1 MLPPFPT
8 LTPPSPLPHNTQGWR
23 RTNEDAHLA
32 DAHPSDLEGVFGVFD
47 GHGGAE
53 VARFCQRHLA
63 NVLRSHAA
71 WGTDVP
77 QALIDCFHIMDER
90 LASGAHAHELAALR
104 SGDALPVPPRHLV
117 PVGGAAG
124 GGSSSDGTAT
134 ATAAAT
140 ATTTTA
146 ANTAPLAPPHP
157 AASFDAAAD
166 LVAGTTAV
174 IAVIVDG
181 AIHVANAGDS
191 RAVLCCRPGG
201 AGAPRTAVALTTDHK
216 PASPAEAARIRAAG
230 GFVSSIGGVTRVNG
244 NLSLSRAI
252 GDLQYKGD
260 ASRGREHQVVTAEPD
275 VRTSPLQPGD
285 EFLLLACDGIWDVV
299 DRQAAVEAVGAALD
313 SGAPPSAAACALLDA
328 CLSPD
333 PRATRGAGCDNMTAL
348 VVLLPT
354 RER

>member
-1 MLPPFPT
+1 M
-8 LTPPSPLPHNTQGWR
+8 
-23 RTNEDAHLA
+23 
-32 DAHPSDLEGVFGVFD
+32 FGVFD

-63 NVLRSHAA
+63 AAIRSHEA
-71 WGTDVP
+71 WGTDITA
-77 QALIDCFHIMDER
+77 ALIDCFHEMDER
-90 LASGAHAHELAALR
+90 LASGAHASELAALR
-104 SGDALPVPPRHLV
+104 SGDALPAPPRHLV
-117 PVGGAAG
+117 PVGAAAAG
-124 GGSSSDGTAT
+124 GGGSSDG
-134 ATAAAT
+134 
-140 ATTTTA
+140 ATT

-157 AASFDAAAD
+157 SSSFDAAAD

-174 IAVIVDG
+174 VAVIVDD

-191 RAVLCCRPGG
+191 RAVLCRRPGG

-216 PASPAEAARIRAAG
+216 PASPSEAARIRAAG

-260 ASRGREHQVVTAEPD
+260 ASRGRAHQVVTAEPD

-285 EFLLLACDGIWDVV
+285 EFLLLACDGVWDVV
-299 DRQAAVEAVGAALD
+299 DRQAAVEAVGAVLD